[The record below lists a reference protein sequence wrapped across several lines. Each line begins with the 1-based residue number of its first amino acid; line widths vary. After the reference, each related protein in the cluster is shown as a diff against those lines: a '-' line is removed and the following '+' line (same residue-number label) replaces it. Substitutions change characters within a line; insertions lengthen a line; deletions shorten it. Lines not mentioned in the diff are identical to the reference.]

1 MKIIVADEYKQI
13 TNEFLSI
20 EKPTHVINSCA
31 GRDHIDYKSCEEL
44 GVSVI
49 EIDYEHAASCAE
61 HAMGL
66 LSYLTSIGPK
76 NASWTD
82 GEEIKGKRVLIIG
95 AGTIG
100 MAIHKRLRGF
110 ECECVEYY
118 DPYAEFAQYTK
129 REQLLPALKRADV
142 AFLACPLSKETKGL
156 FGYQELL
163 ALKDSI
169 LINVARSQIVD
180 SYHLGNAVRDWGL
193 RVGWD
198 FPDELYKSDWKAYNY
213 LLHASSRERC
223 IMTNHNAWRTREAK
237 ERRERAVCEA
247 KRECCETKV
256 SQETAVREAK
266 EEVERSLIKRFR
278 TKPQLSQTAK
288 DANQKVCSKAKAR
301 QVSPTESSKLEGDTQ
316 VN

>member
-1 MKIIVADEYKQI
+1 MKIIVADEKMRV

-49 EIDYEHAASCAE
+49 EIDYGHAVSVAE
-61 HAMGL
+61 HAVGL

-76 NASWTD
+76 NAWVD

-95 AGTIG
+95 AGAIG
-100 MAIHKRLRGF
+100 MAIHKRLHGF

-213 LLHASSRERC
+213 LLHASSRGCC

-237 ERRERAVCEA
+237 ERRERAI
-247 KRECCETKV
+247 
-256 SQETAVREAK
+256 REAK
-266 EEVERSLIKRFR
+266 EEVERSR
-278 TKPQLSQTAK
+278 
-288 DANQKVCSKAKAR
+288 KAKAR